1 MEKTAN
7 GAQGIRIT
15 YCLCDFTESARG
27 SQSFPDLKYNY
38 EIITY
43 DPTE

>member
-1 MEKTAN
+1 MDKTAN
-7 GAQGIRIT
+7 GAQMIRIT
-15 YCLCDFTESARG
+15 YCLCDFTESARE

-38 EIITY
+38 ETITY